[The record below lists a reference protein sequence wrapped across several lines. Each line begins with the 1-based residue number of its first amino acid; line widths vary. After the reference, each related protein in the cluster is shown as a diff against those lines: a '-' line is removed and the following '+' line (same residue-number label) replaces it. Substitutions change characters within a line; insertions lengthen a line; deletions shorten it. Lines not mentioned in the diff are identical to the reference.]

1 MINISKSPTEK
12 AKDLVLL
19 AFDTRSSK
27 RKVALRAFKNILSL
41 AEQRGYKDSSSMIS
55 HLQSVS
61 SSVSGSGLRP
71 SDGNVMVDKL
81 DKLDKLTDKY
91 INDLYEFVSSDE
103 ILQLSQVS
111 SFN

>member
-1 MINISKSPTEK
+1 MINMSKSPTEK
-12 AKDLVLL
+12 AKDLVSL

-41 AEQRGYKDSSSMIS
+41 AEQRGYKDSSSIIS

-61 SSVSGSGLRP
+61 SSNNG
-71 SDGNVMVDKL
+71 VMV

-91 INDLYEFVSSDE
+91 INYLYEFVSSDE